1 MMVTAI
7 FYVNLFLVLG
17 DYILVMAHSVQALFG
32 QDSICLP
39 TAGLLAS
46 TLMFGFSQLRT
57 MGDIGRSVTLLS
69 LACLAIVVVQ
79 CLVAAKRQNEHTSPA
94 TAASPAAAAGTYT
107 PPTDDT
113 TVLRKFSALASI
125 GFATGSNKLLV
136 RTYALV
142 SLNMS
147 FVVLSLFLLPFLSC
161 QEQLNIRNEMKH
173 REEAPKSLGISLSL
187 YGSIYVGIC
196 VLAGPSKLIFSH

>member
-1 MMVTAI
+1 MVTAI

-17 DYILVMAHSVQALFG
+17 DYILVMAHSVQALVG

-39 TAGLLAS
+39 TSGLLAS

-79 CLVAAKRQNEHTSPA
+79 CLVAANRQAPA
-94 TAASPAAAAGTYT
+94 TAAAAANYI
-107 PPTDDT
+107 PPSDES

-142 SLNMS
+142 SLKMP
-147 FVVLSLFLLPFLSC
+147 LLC
-161 QEQLNIRNEMKH
+161 
-173 REEAPKSLGISLSL
+173 
-187 YGSIYVGIC
+187 
-196 VLAGPSKLIFSH
+196 

>member
-1 MMVTAI
+1 LKFSLFYSIQIFHHPWATQVVTAI

-17 DYILVMAHSVQALFG
+17 DYILVMAHSVQAFVG

-57 MGDIGRSVTLLS
+57 MWQIGRSVTLLS

-79 CLVAAKRQNEHTSPA
+79 CLVAAKQNEH
-94 TAASPAAAAGTYT
+94 AAPVGTYT
-107 PPTDDT
+107 PPSNET
-113 TVLRKFSALASI
+113 TALRKFSALASI

-136 RTYALV
+136 RGSPHSNCSIASIAPNLV
-142 SLNMS
+142 VS
-147 FVVLSLFLLPFLSC
+147 
-161 QEQLNIRNEMKH
+161 
-173 REEAPKSLGISLSL
+173 
-187 YGSIYVGIC
+187 
-196 VLAGPSKLIFSH
+196 